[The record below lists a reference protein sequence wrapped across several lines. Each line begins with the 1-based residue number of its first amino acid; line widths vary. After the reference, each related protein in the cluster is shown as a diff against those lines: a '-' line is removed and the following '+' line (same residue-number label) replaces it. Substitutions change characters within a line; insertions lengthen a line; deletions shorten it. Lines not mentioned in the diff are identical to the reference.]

1 MLLLHHTDV
10 AHCIVVLLEGCS
22 WQRGHLQ
29 GDVVHSEECDGIPFS
44 QTHFNTTI
52 IDAGVTAAS
61 TGKYIGD
68 AAAETKPQ

>member
-29 GDVVHSEECDGIPFS
+29 GTKRSVLASFS

-61 TGKYIGD
+61 SGKYIGD